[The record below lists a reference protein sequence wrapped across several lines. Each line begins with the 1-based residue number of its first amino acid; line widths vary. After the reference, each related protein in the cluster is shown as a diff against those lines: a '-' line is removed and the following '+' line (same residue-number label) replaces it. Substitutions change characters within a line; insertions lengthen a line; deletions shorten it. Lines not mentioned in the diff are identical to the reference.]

1 MLTIQTYKLLK
12 DIKNLEQPYILQISN
27 SYTKLII
34 SDYKL
39 FNYDYFEK
47 SFYKNG
53 VEFETTYEQLEYLIN
68 EGYIKLEYDD
78 KFIVVTHKGLHH
90 WQISL
95 IDFCHFLGK
104 SVIVPILVT
113 IATNLIMNYLK

>member
-12 DIKNLEQPYILQISN
+12 DLKKLEQPYILQISN
-27 SYTKLII
+27 SYTELII
-34 SDYKL
+34 SDYGL
-39 FNYDYFEK
+39 LNYLHF
-47 SFYKNG
+47 KNSYDG
-53 VEFETTYEQLEYLIN
+53 IEFVTTYEQLEYLIN

-113 IATNLIMNYLK
+113 IATNLIMDYLK